1 VAAIAILMVFAL
13 PGLAL
18 LVFLILMEK
27 DRKKPW
33 VKAWA
38 AKQQELHG
46 GIWDD
51 YFANPARAQ
60 RFGLLCGALW
70 IAAIA
75 GFVMLT
81 ILFGIQFSWLAL
93 VAALVIQL
101 VIMASLAKAN

>member
-1 VAAIAILMVFAL
+1 
-13 PGLAL
+13 
-18 LVFLILMEK
+18 MEK

-33 VKAWA
+33 VKAWT

-46 GIWDD
+46 NVWED

-75 GFVMLT
+75 VFVVLT
-81 ILFGIQFSWLAL
+81 VSFGIQLSWLVL
-93 VAALVIQL
+93 VAALVLQL
-101 VIMASLAKAN
+101 VIMALLVKAS